1 MGLFTAKDARE
12 LSNSAS
18 IAGDLE
24 VLSILEK
31 IKEHSCKGNSC
42 LRIDNACSPRVI
54 DKLGELGYSIRF
66 MSDSHDTSTLIS
78 W

>member
-24 VLSILEK
+24 GLNPYYYGTCILRSQCEME
-31 IKEHSCKGNSC
+31 IANRNSN
-42 LRIDNACSPRVI
+42 I
-54 DKLGELGYSIRF
+54 
-66 MSDSHDTSTLIS
+66 
-78 W
+78 